1 PPTRGTWSRIVRG
14 TFRDRPWIATSVAWL
29 AIYVALCSTGE
40 RFSKTFLDYG
50 WQTLPLDLLRADP
63 FGSVW
68 YLHTQPPVMNL
79 TVGIVERWSLA
90 PRALSLQIILAV
102 VGVCLAGMT
111 TSLVQRLGRSS
122 VCAFAVGLFATA
134 DPTIMRMAF
143 SPTYE
148 LPTALCVVGVMWCL
162 ARGQSTAGRRLM
174 ICAVFATIL
183 VLTRSLYHPAWLII
197 LLVALAIRW
206 RKRIRWQQL
215 MIVAALPTVLVGG
228 WLLKNEIVFGDATL
242 SSWSGMNLERSILPL
257 LSSEQV
263 DRAIADGDVSRSVLV
278 GAFHTYDQYVSYV
291 PRCRPSHTSAV
302 TALSTRRKWV
312 RSLGGP
318 QVVANFNFECF
329 LPIYRQAGQ
338 DALHL
343 AIRYPGKW
351 LEGRLWSTRGWF
363 TEGRLEGG
371 QKSPVLTVMDT
382 IFSIAHVDVGIT
394 HLTQHGWGDGAL
406 FTGMGKVPIELLI
419 FVVDAA
425 VVLTALWTLLR
436 RVRGHRTDTAG
447 LLLIA
452 GAFILAWSFVVGVTG
467 ELGEQSRFRSV
478 LDPLAFALVAGV
490 VVPRWRAALSPRWHR
505 RRRRVDALTV
515 APSVSTGQSES
526 TST

>member
-1 PPTRGTWSRIVRG
+1 MAVLEPAGHGTWSRTSREAFRG
-14 TFRDRPWIATSVAWL
+14 RPWIATSVAWL
-29 AIYVALCSTGE
+29 AIYIALCSTGE
-40 RFSKTFLDYG
+40 RFSTTFLDYG

-63 FGSVW
+63 FGSIW
-68 YLHTQPPVMNL
+68 YLHTQPPAMNL
-79 TVGIVERWSLA
+79 AVGIVERWSLA
-90 PRALSLQIILAV
+90 PRALSLQIIFAV
-102 VGVCLAGMT
+102 LGVCLAAMT
-111 TSLVQRLGRSS
+111 TSLVTRLGRSA

-134 DPTIMRMAF
+134 DPTIMRMTF

-148 LPTALCVVGVMWCL
+148 LPTAVCVVGVMWCL
-162 ARGQSTAGRRLM
+162 ASGRSTASRRLLM
-174 ICAVFATIL
+174 CAAFGTAL
-183 VLTRSLYHPAWLII
+183 VLTRSLYHPVWLII
-197 LLVALAIRW
+197 LLVALAVRW
-206 RKRIRWQQL
+206 RKRIRWQRV
-215 MIVAALPTVLVGG
+215 MVIAALPTVLIGS
-228 WLLKNEIVFGDATL
+228 WLIKNEIVFGDATL

-263 DRAIADGDVSRSVLV
+263 DRAIADGDVSKAVLI
-278 GAFHTYDQYVSYV
+278 GAFHTYEQYVPYV
-291 PRCRPSHTSAV
+291 PRCRPTHQSAV
-302 TALSTRRKWV
+302 TSQSTRRKWV

-318 QVVANFNFECF
+318 QKVPNFNFECF

-363 TEGRLEGG
+363 TEGRLDGG
-371 QKSPVLTVMDT
+371 QGSSMLSVMDT
-382 IFSIAHVDVGIT
+382 IFAVAHVDVGIA
-394 HLTQHGWGDGAL
+394 HLSQHDWGDGAL
-406 FTGMGKVPIELLI
+406 FSGMGSVPIELLI

-425 VVLTALWTLLR
+425 VVLTALWTLIR
-436 RVRGHRTDTAG
+436 RVRGQPIDPAG

-478 LDPLAFALVAGV
+478 LDPVTFALVAGIV
-490 VVPRWRAALSPRWHR
+490 LPRWRDALAHR
-505 RRRRVDALTV
+505 RHR
-515 APSVSTGQSES
+515 